1 MFAKFNEMIENEDN
15 SKTDLLENLKE
26 LARTIS
32 IYDQM
37 KVAGELREN
46 LDDIQGPLR
55 EEFYKVYAK
64 YFVVRITEV
73 RDNDDDFEGETFD
86 FDEFVKSVVNLETNY
101 NEPIEEDGKSRMA
114 KAARSSRESILPSH
128 YTPHLSWM
136 SLFILLEQS
145 FQVTWKWNIM
155 TESIIVRS
163 RRTMRT
169 IQERYAN
176 SALPSKWSMI
186 NHYF

>member
-101 NEPIEEDGKSRMA
+101 NEPIEEDGK
-114 KAARSSRESILPSH
+114 
-128 YTPHLSWM
+128 
-136 SLFILLEQS
+136 
-145 FQVTWKWNIM
+145 
-155 TESIIVRS
+155 
-163 RRTMRT
+163 
-169 IQERYAN
+169 
-176 SALPSKWSMI
+176 
-186 NHYF
+186 

>member
-73 RDNDDDFEGETFD
+73 RDNDDDFEAF
-86 FDEFVKSVVNLETNY
+86 
-101 NEPIEEDGKSRMA
+101 
-114 KAARSSRESILPSH
+114 SSELSSLNPQMPPLPPLMREAIRRIALRAS
-128 YTPHLSWM
+128 
-136 SLFILLEQS
+136 QS
-145 FQVTWKWNIM
+145 
-155 TESIIVRS
+155 
-163 RRTMRT
+163 
-169 IQERYAN
+169 
-176 SALPSKWSMI
+176 
-186 NHYF
+186 

>member
-55 EEFYKVYAK
+55 EEFYKCADY
-64 YFVVRITEV
+64 
-73 RDNDDDFEGETFD
+73 
-86 FDEFVKSVVNLETNY
+86 
-101 NEPIEEDGKSRMA
+101 
-114 KAARSSRESILPSH
+114 RSQR
-128 YTPHLSWM
+128 
-136 SLFILLEQS
+136 Q
-145 FQVTWKWNIM
+145 
-155 TESIIVRS
+155 
-163 RRTMRT
+163 
-169 IQERYAN
+169 
-176 SALPSKWSMI
+176 
-186 NHYF
+186 

>member
-101 NEPIEEDGKSRMA
+101 NEPMKRMA
-114 KAARSSRESILPSH
+114 KAVRGSRESTLPFH
-128 YTPHLSWM
+128 YTPHLSWT
-136 SLFILLEQS
+136 SLFILLGLS
-145 FQVTWKWNIM
+145 FQVIWKWNIM

-169 IQERYAN
+169 IRGLFAN
-176 SALPSKWSMI
+176 SALPSNWSMI